1 MGKWIEE
8 KIKKEKDEERRR
20 QRNDKY
26 GEFCFSLAKVIFS
39 VLIVGSVLFMF
50 QKDSDYSM
58 ESAFALLSMGLVVF
72 IILIKIGGNF
82 LK

>member
-8 KIKKEKDEERRR
+8 KIKKEKNEERRR

>member
-8 KIKKEKDEERRR
+8 KIKKEKGEERRR

-39 VLIVGSVLFMF
+39 VLIVGSVL
-50 QKDSDYSM
+50 Y
-58 ESAFALLSMGLVVF
+58 
-72 IILIKIGGNF
+72 
-82 LK
+82 